1 MPEILIIAA
10 IALLIWWAIR
20 RKWITGG
27 HESELGTPPH
37 QPGERFRDYEEN
49 RQRHLER
56 KEVDRILEK
65 IAQSGIDSLTAKEKA
80 LLEEAAKREKRH
92 QPTGK

>member
-1 MPEILIIAA
+1 MTEILIIAA

-20 RKWITGG
+20 RKWISGG
-27 HESELGTPPH
+27 HEGEFGNSPH
-37 QPGERFRDYEEN
+37 QSSERFRDYEEN
-49 RQRHLER
+49 RQRHNER

-65 IAQSGIDSLTAKEKA
+65 IAERGIDSLTAKEKI

-92 QPTGK
+92 Q

>member
-1 MPEILIIAA
+1 MTEILIIAA

-27 HESELGTPPH
+27 HESEFGTPSH
-37 QPGERFRDYEEN
+37 QPSERFRDYEEN
-49 RQRHLER
+49 RKRHNER

-65 IAQSGIDSLTAKEKA
+65 IAERGIDSLTSKEKK
-80 LLEEAAKREKRH
+80 LLEEAATREKRH
-92 QPTGK
+92 Q

>member
-1 MPEILIIAA
+1 MTEILIIAV

-27 HESELGTPPH
+27 HDGAYGAPPH
-37 QPGERFRDYEEN
+37 QHGERFRDYEEN
-49 RQRHLER
+49 RKRNNER
-56 KEVDRILEK
+56 KEIDRILEK
-65 IAQSGIDSLTAKEKA
+65 IAEQGIESLTTKEKN

-92 QPTGK
+92 Q

>member
-1 MPEILIIAA
+1 MTEILIIAA

-20 RKWITGG
+20 RKWITGLSK
-27 HESELGTPPH
+27 EDFIEPPH
-37 QPGERFRDYEEN
+37 QPSERFQDYDAASE
-49 RQRHLER
+49 RAQKR

-65 IAQSGIDSLTAKEKA
+65 IAERGIESLTTKEKN

-92 QPTGK
+92 Q